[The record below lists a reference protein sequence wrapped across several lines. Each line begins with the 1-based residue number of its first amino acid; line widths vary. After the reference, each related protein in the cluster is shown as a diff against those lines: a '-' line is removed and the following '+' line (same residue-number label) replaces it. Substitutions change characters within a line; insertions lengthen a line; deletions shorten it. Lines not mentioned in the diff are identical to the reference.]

1 MRGFLDVSGEPS
13 NLGPIERY
21 DYWPTICKISNGKIL
36 DMEVSTMRTHSLSHE
51 WLSNAIRDAL
61 DGVVASPNPS
71 LAGATLVTGTV
82 SAKRKISRPL
92 LAVSLGAVVV
102 GAPSIAFAAGAFS
115 TGPTKIV
122 TTNSIPAHTS
132 GAFPCPSMDPPPKT
146 FAVPPPPKTPEV
158 RTTSLANAT
167 SLTKLSLFGFDH
179 SQAQLNRVELEGPTS
194 YQFCHFT
201 ITEYPT
207 VILSYGSSSF
217 GQMTLDEISDVAS
230 SGSDQATQ
238 TPGGGLKTLTVGSLQ
253 FIVAYTPSG
262 LVDQASFA
270 SGGTQ
275 VVVKFSVPQATSSIE
290 SLLSDIQQLPI

>member
-1 MRGFLDVSGEPS
+1 MVVSKGPS
-13 NLGPIERY
+13 SLGPIERY
-21 DYWPTICKISNGKIL
+21 ANWPTISKISNAKIL
-36 DMEVSTMRTHSLSHE
+36 NMEVSTVRTHSLSHE

-61 DGVVASPNPS
+61 DGVVASPTPL
-71 LAGATLVTGTV
+71 LAGTALLTDDRVLP
-82 SAKRKISRPL
+82 KRKISRPL

-102 GAPSIAFAAGAFS
+102 GAPSIAFAAGAFN
-115 TGPTKIV
+115 TGPTKIM

-132 GAFPCPSMDPPPKT
+132 GAYPCPSMDPPPKT
-146 FAVPPPPKTPEV
+146 FSVPPPPKTPEV
-158 RTTSLANAT
+158 RTTSLANAA

-179 SQAQLNRVELEGPTS
+179 SQAQLNRVELQGPTS

-238 TPGGGLKTLTVGSLQ
+238 TPGGGLKTLTIGSLQ
-253 FIVAYTPSG
+253 FIVAYMPSG

-270 SGGTQ
+270 SEGTQ
-275 VVVKFSVPQATSSIE
+275 VVVKFSVPQTTSSID
-290 SLLSDIQQLPI
+290 SLLSNIQQLLT